1 MQPFYYA
8 FLATTYNFSIGKPQ
22 REEEELKP
30 LSGIVPKKL
39 SCPSSSSSSV
49 SFAKSPSFSF
59 VTTTT
64 PPTSSSFFCVS
75 PSVFA
80 FHFDIDILPD
90 GPPFRPF
97 PCFSWYPQMNF
108 SPFPSFPA
116 PQAVLSHD
124 PNSAAHKKKLRGKT
138 WWVEEERK
146 EGRRGPL
153 PLGCLYLAFFL
164 FHSTTLFPSGT
175 NTHASLIA
183 QPGLA
188 ISHLSAR
195 AR

>member
-1 MQPFYYA
+1 MSLTPFPRSLFYEKPSRATLLLRIPSYYLQLSHRETA
-8 FLATTYNFSIGKPQ
+8 EGKGRARATFRNC
-22 REEEELKP
+22 
-30 LSGIVPKKL
+30 PKKL
-39 SCPSSSSSSV
+39 SCPSSSSFSV

-108 SPFPSFPA
+108 SPFPSFSV

-124 PNSAAHKKKLRGKT
+124 PNSAAPKKT
-138 WWVEEERK
+138 
-146 EGRRGPL
+146 
-153 PLGCLYLAFFL
+153 
-164 FHSTTLFPSGT
+164 SGED
-175 NTHASLIA
+175 LV
-183 QPGLA
+183 G
-188 ISHLSAR
+188 
-195 AR
+195 